1 MQYLNFSESYLISHG
16 SVFFGEVQRCILAM
30 SYNEFKEHTIKDLLP
45 YDYEHKCF
53 KDKVGSEKL
62 DLIREI
68 AAKIADSLTFILSVS
83 NIKAIC
89 SSHYFHKH
97 LIVLYIF
104 NEFQLNNLSNH

>member
-1 MQYLNFSESYLISHG
+1 MNLHDPATVSESDPDRTEKG
-16 SVFFGEVQRCILAM
+16 NKVD
-30 SYNEFKEHTIKDLLP
+30 N
-45 YDYEHKCF
+45 
-53 KDKVGSEKL
+53 DKVGSEKL
-62 DLIREI
+62 DLIGEI

-104 NEFQLNNLSNH
+104 KRRFSPLTAFFLKNNQF